1 MMLKGISRIIESVV
15 AALLILAA
23 FSISSYLTL
32 PPNTPHQR
40 SSEDLTKFGYN
51 LLSSLAVNDGFDKLI
66 FDSNG
71 NLKDGWEQQLKVV
84 INSLIPQNIVFN
96 ITVYNATL
104 NELGFVELKELNTKT
119 ISNAVDEFGKA
130 NEAVFLKAGENAQV
144 SYVYTTKWMKVI
156 VVEMKLA
163 LLGSV

>member
-1 MMLKGISRIIESVV
+1 MRKGISRIIEAVV
-15 AALLILAA
+15 SSLLILAA
-23 FSISSYLTL
+23 FSISYYLTL

-40 SSEDLTKFGYN
+40 SSEDLKKLGYN
-51 LLSSLAVNDGFDKLI
+51 LLSSLAANEGFDRLM

-71 NLKDGWEQQLKVV
+71 NVKEGWEQQLKVV
-84 INSLIPQNIVFN
+84 INSLIPHNIIFN

-104 NELGFVELKELNTKT
+104 NSLGFVELIPLNTRV
-119 ISNAVDEFGKA
+119 ISNAVDEFDKV
-130 NEAVFLKAGENAQV
+130 NEAVFLKAGENAQI

-156 VVEMKLA
+156 VVEMELA

>member
-71 NLKDGWEQQLKVV
+71 NLKEGWEQQLKVV
-84 INSLIPQNIVFN
+84 INSLIPQNIIFN

-119 ISNAVDEFGKA
+119 ISNAVDESDKA